1 MKKCYALNKPL
12 LVDMYQN
19 DLFCL
24 EKALKSVL
32 KYENN
37 PSEQFD
43 SISSFENSLKY
54 LALAL
59 RLQFFIQNEDYH
71 EILETLQKST
81 YILKTVYQICMDKA
95 ILTRLPENSEIQS
108 VLHLIKGQIYD
119 CKKVFSDVDTIL
131 CKELSSV
138 NQ

>member
-1 MKKCYALNKPL
+1 M
-12 LVDMYQN
+12 
-19 DLFCL
+19 
-24 EKALKSVL
+24 KSVL

-37 PSEQFD
+37 PPEQFD
-43 SISSFENSLKY
+43 SRSSFENSLKY

-71 EILETLQKST
+71 KILETLQKST

-95 ILTRLPENSEIQS
+95 ILTRLPENSEIQK
-108 VLHLIKGQIYD
+108 VLQIIKGQIYE